1 MRMADVPFTLGNQS
15 GNRLKFYYGITFV
28 QEGQDI
34 DQFYEQEADTLM
46 QQINPSPQMNMVVQ
60 DVVLSKEI

>member
-46 QQINPSPQMNMVVQ
+46 QQINQMNMVVQ